1 MGRGGQQEL
10 ISFPGKGGDS
20 FSEEDTGAG
29 PLEGEKEAF
38 PGQPEKE
45 ESAVAWLRGAGE
57 SMRQIVLDLMLAR
70 CS

>member
-1 MGRGGQQEL
+1 M
-10 ISFPGKGGDS
+10 ISFSGKGGDS

-38 PGQPEKE
+38 PGRPEKE
-45 ESAVAWLRGAGE
+45 ESAVAWLRGAGG
-57 SMRQIVLDLMLAR
+57 SMRRIVLDLVLAW